1 MTCKRQF
8 KSVLTALIFL
18 IASAALLIS
27 QEQAGGPPYDPNQG
41 GYGQE
46 QGGYPA
52 PPPPQAPAQGNGGVE
67 YPEQPNQQGYP
78 GQPPQQAYPGQPDQG
93 AQPQQDPSGRVAR
106 VQYMSGEV
114 SMQPGGVNDW
124 IPATQNRPL
133 TTSDRIWTDKNSRA
147 ELNVGDG
154 FIRMNSETSV
164 TLTNVSDNSVQLEL
178 DQGTLSITVRH
189 LEAGEIYEVDT
200 PNYAFTVM
208 KPGSYRFD
216 VYPSEDQSWVT
227 VRKGYGEATGRGTA
241 VRVNSDQQV
250 RFTGSNSL
258 QHTAEAAPA
267 RDGFDDWAQ
276 VRDKRLDDSLSA
288 RYVSPG
294 VIGYQDLDQYGRWQ
308 PTPAYGNVWVPYS
321 VPAGWA
327 PYRFGHWV
335 WIAPWGW
342 TWVDDAPWGFA
353 PFHYGRWVSW
363 GGGWAWAPGPIGY
376 WRPYYAPALVGWIG
390 GPGFG
395 VGFGF
400 GGGFSIGIN
409 FGWFPL
415 GWGEPYYPCFAGWGH
430 GGWYA
435 RGGYVSSA
443 YFRNVNIT
451 NTHITNIT
459 NITNNYYSGNVGAT
473 RFGFR
478 NTAGA
483 VTAAPGSAIASG
495 ASINRVGGAVPKA
508 DLGRGTML
516 RGVSVNPSRESV
528 LGGHTP
534 QTRGVPPASA
544 FSRSVIT
551 ANRPTTTARPA
562 NLEAANQATLARGNL
577 NALGHSSSSVNAPRA
592 ETAAVNNGRVNT
604 PVNGQ
609 ANPSVNGRV
618 NQPANSHTYGS
629 ANTGVATQ
637 ARGSANASTQA
648 RVDTTPTS
656 MGGRYVPR
664 PPSAGGAP
672 SVGSRP
678 GSTGSAYSQNE
689 GRTAPSNNN
698 YGRTGTST
706 ANPAETR
713 SPVTSGTPRYGSTT
727 PNVPRAPT
735 SYGQSRTTTSTPERS
750 APAHQAAPPHESPP
764 ASNSHASH
772 NDSRGPGAS
781 LTTPR
786 SPAGSA
792 YSAPANSASAG
803 SSANRSLSGY
813 SAAGGRSTYSAP
825 SSYSSGRPT
834 PNYSASR
841 TYGSATPYFGNRG
854 AAAAPA
860 TRSYGAT
867 PAYNSR
873 SYGATSGYSSRSYGA
888 APATSGRTMSSYS
901 PPRSSGGA
909 GTYRAPS
916 GGNSPVAHGSS
927 GGSHSSGT
935 GGGGHHGR

>member
-1 MTCKRQF
+1 MTCQRQF
-8 KSVLTALIFL
+8 KSILTTLIFL
-18 IASAALLIS
+18 IASTALLMA
-27 QEQAGGPPYDPNQG
+27 QDQGGAPPYDPNQG

-52 PPPPQAPAQGNGGVE
+52 PPPQGNVGVE
-67 YPEQPNQQGYP
+67 QGYPQQPGQQGYP
-78 GQPPQQAYPGQPDQG
+78 GQPPQQGYPGQPDQG
-93 AQPQQDPSGRVAR
+93 AQPQQDPPGRVAR

-124 IPATQNRPL
+124 IAASQNRPL

-154 FIRMNSETSV
+154 FIRMNSETSL
-164 TLTNVSDNSVQLEL
+164 TLTNVSDNNVQLEL
-178 DQGTLSITVRH
+178 DQGTLSLTVRH
-189 LEAGEIYEVDT
+189 LDPGEVYEVDT

-208 KPGSYRFD
+208 KAGAYRFD

-227 VRKGYGEATGRGTA
+227 VRKGYGEATGRGAA
-241 VRVNSDQQV
+241 VRVNSDEQV
-250 RFTGSNSL
+250 RFSGGNSL

-267 RDGFDDWAQ
+267 RDGFDDWVQ
-276 VRDKRLDDSLSA
+276 VRDRRLDDSLSA

-308 PTPAYGNVWVPYS
+308 PTPDYGNVWVPYS
-321 VPAGWA
+321 VPVGWA

-353 PFHYGRWVSW
+353 PFHYGRWVYW
-363 GGGWAWAPGPIGY
+363 GGGWAWAPGPVGY

-451 NTHITNIT
+451 NTQITNIT
-459 NITNNYYSGNVGAT
+459 NITNNYYGGNVGAT

-478 NTAGA
+478 NTVGA
-483 VTAAPGSAIASG
+483 VTAAPASAFASGSA
-495 ASINRVGGAVPKA
+495 INRVGGAVPKA

-534 QTRGVPPASA
+534 QTHGVPPANA
-544 FSRSVIT
+544 FSRSVVT
-551 ANRPTTTARPA
+551 ANRPATTARPA
-562 NLEAANQATLARGNL
+562 NLEAANQATLAHGNL
-577 NALGHSSSSVNAPRA
+577 NALGHTGASVNTPRG
-592 ETAAVNNGRVNT
+592 ETAAVNNGRVNA

-609 ANPSVNGRV
+609 ANQTANGRV
-618 NQPANSHTYGS
+618 NQPVNGRTSGS
-629 ANTGVATQ
+629 ANVAATNQ
-637 ARGSANASTQA
+637 GHGAVNAGSQA

-664 PPSAGGAP
+664 PPAAGGAP
-672 SVGSRP
+672 NAGTRP
-678 GSTGSAYSQNE
+678 GNNGSAYSQKE

-698 YGRTGTST
+698 YGHTGVT

-713 SPVTSGTPRYGSTT
+713 TPVTSGSPRYGSTT
-727 PNVPRAPT
+727 PNVPRPSPT
-735 SYGQSRTTTSTPERS
+735 YEPNRTTTSTPERS
-750 APAHQAAPPHESPP
+750 APAHQAAPSHESSP
-764 ASNSHASH
+764 SSGSHPSH

-781 LTTPR
+781 LPAPR
-786 SPAGSA
+786 PPAG
-792 YSAPANSASAG
+792 YSYGGAPTYPAG
-803 SSANRSLSGY
+803 RGTYSVPPVYNAGRNPAPSYSANRSYGSP
-813 SAAGGRSTYSAP
+813 AP
-825 SSYSSGRPT
+825 APYVGNRG
-834 PNYSASR
+834 
-841 TYGSATPYFGNRG
+841 YGSAAPNRG
-854 AAAAPA
+854 YVSPP
-860 TRSYGAT
+860 T
-867 PAYNSR
+867 YN
-873 SYGATSGYSSRSYGA
+873 ARSYGA
-888 APATSGRTMSSYS
+888 APVYSSRGYGAAPAYSGRPTTSYS
-901 PPRSSGGA
+901 APRSSGS
-909 GTYRAPS
+909 YRAPA
-916 GGNSPVAHGSS
+916 GGSSQVAHGSG
-927 GGSHSSGT
+927 GGSHPAAS
-935 GGGGHHGR
+935 GGHQGR